1 MNDVE
6 LLKIGQRYIVDGKF
20 NYGNGNSFTG
30 TLAAVSP
37 NFLGWTDCERLSDHY
52 GKDQTNF
59 VTNIRSVG
67 TCAPVEE

>member
-20 NYGNGNSFTG
+20 NYGKPFIG

-37 NFLGWTDCERLSDHY
+37 NFLGWTDCEKLSSCY
-52 GKDQTNF
+52 GEGQTNF
-59 VTNIRSVG
+59 ITNINFVS
-67 TCAPVEE
+67 TCAPVEK

>member
-6 LLKIGQRYIVDGKF
+6 LLKIGQRYIVNGKF
-20 NYGNGNSFTG
+20 NFGASFTG

-37 NFLGWTDCERLSDHY
+37 NFLGWIDCDNLSSHY
-52 GKDQTNF
+52 GKDQKNF

>member
-6 LLKIGQRYIVDGKF
+6 LLKIGQRYIVYGKF
-20 NYGNGNSFTG
+20 IGASFTG

-37 NFLGWTDCERLSDHY
+37 NFLGWTDCDNLSSYY
-52 GKDQTNF
+52 GKDQRNF
-59 VTNIRSVG
+59 VTNIRSVF

>member
-20 NYGNGNSFTG
+20 NYGNPFIG

-37 NFLGWTDCERLSDHY
+37 NFLRWTDCEKLDSCY
-52 GKDQTNF
+52 GEGQTNF
-59 VTNIRSVG
+59 ITNINFVS
-67 TCAPVEE
+67 TCAPVEK

>member
-6 LLKIGQRYIVDGKF
+6 LLKIGKRYIVDGKF
-20 NYGNGNSFTG
+20 NYGNSFTG

-52 GKDQTNF
+52 GKDQKSF
-59 VTNIRSVG
+59 VTNIIAVN